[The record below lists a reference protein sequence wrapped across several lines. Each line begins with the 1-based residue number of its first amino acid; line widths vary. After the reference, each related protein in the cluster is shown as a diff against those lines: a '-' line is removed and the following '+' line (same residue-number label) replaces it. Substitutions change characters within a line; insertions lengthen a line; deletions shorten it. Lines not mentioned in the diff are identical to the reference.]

1 MPACHAGDRGF
12 DSRLDRHLIRYLTP
26 KGVFFFMLKNRGNLP
41 NNEKNAMI
49 LVRVLI
55 EEET

>member
-12 DSRLDRHLIRYLTP
+12 DSRLDRHFIRYLTP
-26 KGVFFFMLKNRGNLP
+26 KGVFFMLENPGNLP
-41 NNEKNAMI
+41 NNKKNAMI